1 MSSTLSEGQKLI
13 RKPLRSPFKE
23 RSANDKGHVFVEPQT
38 PLKNA
43 SKASEAALLGS
54 HKNMGPLTTPTKGLE
69 APSSEPWTPTSNL
82 KMLISAASP
91 EIRNREKD
99 RVVDSGE
106 SENSQ
111 EPEQGEEVEKLQISR
126 KDKSLGLLCYKFIAR
141 YPNYPN
147 PAVNNDISLDD
158 VATELSKSFNAHT
171 KLLISVMKPCFINPN
186 CLSDVERRRIY
197 DIMNV
202 LESLNMVSRLAK
214 NRYTWHGRVKLA
226 QTLAMLKRA
235 GEENRYGQ
243 LMQQIRQRSLEREE
257 REFDLDGEEK
267 ENEEMSSFEMDGDSG
282 QAELSGADPKA
293 ASANSRK
300 DKSLR
305 VMSQKFVMLFLVSSP
320 PVVSLEIAAK
330 ILIGEDHVV
339 DQDKNKFKT
348 KIRRLYDIANV
359 LSSLE
364 LIKKVHVTEDRGRK
378 PAFKWTGP
386 EDLPS
391 LKNLGT
397 STSSSASRPLESRSS
412 VDNCA
417 KNLFSS
423 PRTKRGFTRHN
434 SLVKLVKSIQDDRR
448 KISSA
453 PSSPVQ
459 MRGDSANGDFYTNKM
474 AHLAAICKKQL
485 DEQSTVHRIQPKN
498 EVTDA
503 LNGSTSQVSELPEST
518 SASNHQSHGP
528 SEMQIP
534 VLPAGA
540 IPYLSTKCSP
550 IIPVLIPQHQA
561 GGSYAIYMHPTSLR
575 PQPTSLAVRSMTFES
590 PGSANT
596 KTSLAATTS
605 SNQTNQPS
613 SHGKEPTSPST
624 VKRACGE
631 KSLAGSPSKLQRI
644 EPRSVSPKLCEILQA
659 RLKARRGA
667 FTSTRPS
674 PRALHLEFS
683 KPSENQPPS
692 LITGTAPLEHSL
704 ETFLEKV
711 QTSDNEAGLTLDRPP
726 QSQAQKLSVPFQ
738 DVVLPSGHVHTE
750 TLLPAGYLIPISQ
763 QSIVNFRDPQ
773 YSTGESS
780 KASTPT
786 YNIYHTPTAGSRPPL
801 PQEITPTRLPLN
813 RIPSISPFPSQGHR
827 IHSPSPAIL
836 NFTLQNLGLIPG
848 TSTPNST
855 PEQASSLPSP
865 HPGLPPQSMIFVKP
879 ISPAQALQPTSI
891 HGQPVTLISIPQPL
905 VTTPKGAC
913 QHLQQSFFHTPVS
926 FPTVTNT
933 AAPRNLYIPQRKLDV
948 SPGDT

>member
-1 MSSTLSEGQKLI
+1 MLSPRMYNAVKKRWKMSSTLSEGQKLI

-23 RSANDKGHVFVEPQT
+23 RSENDKGHVFVEPQT
-38 PLKNA
+38 PLKN
-43 SKASEAALLGS
+43 SSRASEAALLES

-69 APSSEPWTPTSNL
+69 APSSDPWTPTSNL

-91 EIRNREKD
+91 EIRNREKE
-99 RVVDSGE
+99 RAVDSGE

-111 EPEQGEEVEKLQISR
+111 EPEQGEEVEKLQTSR
-126 KDKSLGLLCYKFIAR
+126 KDKSLGLLCYKFLAR
-141 YPNYPN
+141 YPNFPN
-147 PAVNNDISLDD
+147 PAVNNNISLDD
-158 VATELSKSFNAHT
+158 VATELN
-171 KLLISVMKPCFINPN
+171 
-186 CLSDVERRRIY
+186 VERRRIY

-226 QTLAMLKRA
+226 QTLAMLKRS
-235 GEENRYGQ
+235 GKENRYDQ
-243 LMQQIRQRSLEREE
+243 LMQQIRQRSLE

-267 ENEEMSSFEMDGDSG
+267 ENEEMSGFDMDGDSS

-330 ILIGEDHVV
+330 ILIGEDHIV

-391 LKNLGT
+391 PKDLGT
-397 STSSSASRPLESRSS
+397 STAASRLLESRSS

-423 PRTKRGFTRHN
+423 PGTKRGFTRHH

-448 KISSA
+448 KINSA
-453 PSSPVQ
+453 PSSPIK
-459 MRGDSANGDFYTNKM
+459 MTDESANGEFYTNKM

-485 DEQSTVHRIQPKN
+485 DEQSTGHRIQPKN

-518 SASNHQSHGP
+518 SASNHQSLGP
-528 SEMQIP
+528 LRMQFP

-550 IIPVLIPQHQA
+550 IIPVLIPQQQA
-561 GGSYAIYMHPTSLR
+561 GGSYAVYMHPTSLR
-575 PQPTSLAVRSMTFES
+575 PHPTSLAVRSMTFES
-590 PGSANT
+590 PGSANK
-596 KTSLAATTS
+596 KTSPAATAS

-624 VKRACGE
+624 LKRACEE

-644 EPRSVSPKLCEILQA
+644 EPKSVSPKLCEILQA
-659 RLKARRGA
+659 RLKAHRGT
-667 FTSTRPS
+667 FTSNRPS

-692 LITGTAPLEHSL
+692 LNTSTAPLEHSV
-704 ETFLEKV
+704 ETFLEKEEKV
-711 QTSDNEAGLTLDRPP
+711 QTSDSEAGLTPVRPP
-726 QSQAQKLSVPFQ
+726 QSQAQKLSVQ
-738 DVVLPSGHVHTE
+738 DMVLPSGPIHTE
-750 TLLPAGYLIPISQ
+750 TLIPAGYLIPISQ

-786 YNIYHTPTAGSRPPL
+786 YNIYHTPAAGSRHLL
-801 PQEITPTRLPLN
+801 PQEVTPTRLPLH
-813 RIPSISPFPSQGHR
+813 RIPSVSPFPSQGHR

-855 PEQASSLPSP
+855 PEQASTLPSP
-865 HPGLPPQSMIFVKP
+865 HPGLPQQSMIFVKP
-879 ISPAQALQPTSI
+879 ISPARALQPASI

-933 AAPRNLYIPQRKLDV
+933 AAPRNIYIPQRKLDV
-948 SPGDT
+948 SPEDT

>member
-1 MSSTLSEGQKLI
+1 MLSPRMYNAVKKRWKMSSTLSEGQKLI

-23 RSANDKGHVFVEPQT
+23 RSENDKGHVFVEPQT
-38 PLKNA
+38 PLKNS
-43 SKASEAALLGS
+43 SKASEAALLES

-69 APSSEPWTPTSNL
+69 APSSDPWTPTSNL

-91 EIRNREKD
+91 EIRNREKEQA
-99 RVVDSGE
+99 VDSGE

-111 EPEQGEEVEKLQISR
+111 EPEQGEEVEKLQTSR
-126 KDKSLGLLCYKFIAR
+126 KDKSLGVLCYKFLAR

-158 VATELSKSFNAHT
+158 VATELN
-171 KLLISVMKPCFINPN
+171 
-186 CLSDVERRRIY
+186 VERRRIY

-235 GEENRYGQ
+235 GKENRYDQ

-257 REFDLDGEEK
+257 GEFELNGEEK
-267 ENEEMSSFEMDGDSG
+267 ENEEMSGFDMDGDSS

-330 ILIGEDHVV
+330 ILIGEDHIV

-391 LKNLGT
+391 PKGK
-397 STSSSASRPLESRSS
+397 SASRPLESRSS

-417 KNLFSS
+417 KNLFFS
-423 PRTKRGFTRHN
+423 PGTKRGFTRHH

-448 KISSA
+448 KINSA
-453 PSSPVQ
+453 PSSPIK
-459 MRGDSANGDFYTNKM
+459 MTGESANGEFYTNKM
-474 AHLAAICKKQL
+474 AHLAAVCKKQL
-485 DEQSTVHRIQPKN
+485 DEQSTGHRIQPKN

-503 LNGSTSQVSELPEST
+503 LNGSTTLVYELPEST
-518 SASNHQSHGP
+518 SASNHESHRP
-528 SEMQIP
+528 LRMQIP

-561 GGSYAIYMHPTSLR
+561 GGSYAVYMHPTSLR
-575 PQPTSLAVRSMTFES
+575 PQPTSQAVRSMTFES

-596 KTSLAATTS
+596 KTSPAATAS

-613 SHGKEPTSPST
+613 LHSKEPTSPST
-624 VKRACGE
+624 LKRACGE

-644 EPRSVSPKLCEILQA
+644 EPKIVSPKLCEILQA
-659 RLKARRGA
+659 RLKAHREA
-667 FTSTRPS
+667 FAPNRPS

-692 LITGTAPLEHSL
+692 LITSTAPLKHSV
-704 ETFLEKV
+704 ETFLEKEEKV
-711 QTSDNEAGLTLDRPP
+711 QTSDNEAGLTPVRPP
-726 QSQAQKLSVPFQ
+726 QSQAQKLSVQ
-738 DVVLPSGHVHTE
+738 NMVLPSGPIHTE
-750 TLLPAGYLIPISQ
+750 TLIPAGYLIPISQ
-763 QSIVNFRDPQ
+763 QSIMKFRDPQ
-773 YSTGESS
+773 CSTGESS

-786 YNIYHTPTAGSRPPL
+786 YNVYHTPTAGSRHPL
-801 PQEITPTRLPLN
+801 PQEVTPTRLPLH
-813 RIPSISPFPSQGHR
+813 RIPSVSPFTSQGHR

-855 PEQASSLPSP
+855 PEQASMLPSP

-879 ISPAQALQPTSI
+879 ISPARALQPASI
-891 HGQPVTLISIPQPL
+891 HGQPFTLISIPQPL
-905 VTTPKGAC
+905 VTTPEGAC

-933 AAPRNLYIPQRKLDV
+933 AAPRNIYIPQRKLDV
-948 SPGDT
+948 SPEDT

>member
-1 MSSTLSEGQKLI
+1 MLSPRMYNAVKKRWKMSSTLSEGQKLI
-13 RKPLRSPFKE
+13 RKPLISPFKE

-38 PLKNA
+38 PLKNS
-43 SKASEAALLGS
+43 SKAPEAALLES

-91 EIRNREKD
+91 EIRNREKE
-99 RVVDSGE
+99 RAVDSGE
-106 SENSQ
+106 SENVQ

-126 KDKSLGLLCYKFIAR
+126 KDKSLGLLCYKFLAR

-158 VATELSKSFNAHT
+158 VATELN
-171 KLLISVMKPCFINPN
+171 
-186 CLSDVERRRIY
+186 VERRRIY

-226 QTLAMLKRA
+226 QTLATLKRA
-235 GEENRYGQ
+235 GKDNRYDQ

-267 ENEEMSSFEMDGDSG
+267 ENEEMSSFDIDGDSG
-282 QAELSGADPKA
+282 QAELSGVDPKA
-293 ASANSRK
+293 ASVNSRK

-359 LSSLE
+359 LTSLE

-391 LKNLGT
+391 SKDLGT
-397 STSSSASRPLESRSS
+397 SASSSTSRPLESRSS
-412 VDNCA
+412 VENCA

-423 PRTKRGFTRHN
+423 PGTKRGFTRHH

-448 KISSA
+448 KINSA
-453 PSSPVQ
+453 PSSPIK
-459 MRGDSANGDFYTNKM
+459 MTGDSANGEFYTNKM

-485 DEQSTVHRIQPKN
+485 DEQSTGRHIQRNN

-518 SASNHQSHGP
+518 SANNHQSHGP
-528 SEMQIP
+528 SGMQIP
-534 VLPAGA
+534 VIPAGT

-561 GGSYAIYMHPTSLR
+561 GGSYAFYMHPTSLR

-596 KTSLAATTS
+596 KTSPAATAST
-605 SNQTNQPS
+605 NQTNQLS

-624 VKRACGE
+624 LKRACGE

-644 EPRSVSPKLCEILQA
+644 EPKSVSPKLCEILQA

-667 FTSTRPS
+667 FTSSRPS

-692 LITGTAPLEHSL
+692 LITSTAPLEHSV
-704 ETFLEKV
+704 ETFLEKEEKV
-711 QTSDNEAGLTLDRPP
+711 QTSDNEAGLTPVRPP
-726 QSQAQKLSVPFQ
+726 QSQTQKLSVQ
-738 DVVLPSGHVHTE
+738 DMVLPSGPIHTE
-750 TLLPAGYLIPISQ
+750 TLIPAGYLIPISQ

-773 YSTGESS
+773 CSTSETS

-786 YNIYHTPTAGSRPPL
+786 YNIYHTPTAGSRPHL
-801 PQEITPTRLPLN
+801 PQEVTPTRLPLH
-813 RIPSISPFPSQGHR
+813 RIPAVSPFPSQGHR

-836 NFTLQNLGLIPG
+836 NFTLQNMGLIPG

-855 PEQASSLPSP
+855 PDQASTLPSP

-879 ISPAQALQPTSI
+879 ISPARALQPASI
-891 HGQPVTLISIPQPL
+891 HGQPVTLISIPQGL
-905 VTTPKGAC
+905 VTTPKGAG

-933 AAPRNLYIPQRKLDV
+933 AAPNNIYIPQRKLDV
-948 SPGDT
+948 SPEDT

>member
-1 MSSTLSEGQKLI
+1 MSSTLPEGQRLI

-23 RSANDKGHVFVEPQT
+23 RSENDMGHVFVEPQT
-38 PLKNA
+38 PLK
-43 SKASEAALLGS
+43 SKASDAALLES
-54 HKNMGPLTTPTKGLE
+54 HKSMGPLTTPTKALE
-69 APSSEPWTPTSNL
+69 APSSDPWTPTSNL

-91 EIRNREKD
+91 EIRNREKE
-99 RVVDSGE
+99 RAADSGE

-126 KDKSLGLLCYKFIAR
+126 KDKSLGLLCYKFLAR
-141 YPNYPN
+141 YPDYPN

-158 VATELSKSFNAHT
+158 VAAELS
-171 KLLISVMKPCFINPN
+171 
-186 CLSDVERRRIY
+186 VERRRIY

-214 NRYTWHGRVKLA
+214 NRYTWHGRVKLK
-226 QTLAMLKRA
+226 QTLGVLKRA
-235 GEENRYGQ
+235 GRDNRYDQ
-243 LMQQIRQRSLEREE
+243 LMQQIRQRSLERDE
-257 REFDLDGEEK
+257 REIDLDGEEK
-267 ENEEMSSFEMDGDSG
+267 ENEEMSSFDMDGDSS
-282 QAELSGADPKA
+282 QAELSGADTKA

-320 PVVSLEIAAK
+320 PVVSLEMAAK

-386 EDLPS
+386 EHLPPPMD
-391 LKNLGT
+391 LGT
-397 STSSSASRPLESRSS
+397 SALSAASRPLESRSS

-423 PRTKRGFTRHN
+423 PGTKRGFTRHH

-448 KISSA
+448 KINSA
-453 PSSPVQ
+453 PSSPIK
-459 MRGDSANGDFYTNKM
+459 MTGDSANGEFYTNKM

-485 DEQSTVHRIQPKN
+485 DEQSASRCIQHKN

-503 LNGSTSQVSELPEST
+503 VNGSTSQVSELPEST

-528 SEMQIP
+528 LGMQIP
-534 VLPAGA
+534 VLPTGA
-540 IPYLSTKCSP
+540 IPYISTKCSP

-561 GGSYAIYMHPTSLR
+561 GGSYAVYVHPTSLR

-596 KTSLAATTS
+596 KTSPAATAS
-605 SNQTNQPS
+605 GNQTNQPS
-613 SHGKEPTSPST
+613 LQVKEPTSPST
-624 VKRACGE
+624 LKRACGE
-631 KSLAGSPSKLQRI
+631 KTLTGSPSKLQRI
-644 EPRSVSPKLCEILQA
+644 EPKSVSPKLCEILQA
-659 RLKARRGA
+659 RLKAHRGA
-667 FTSTRPS
+667 LTSNRPS

-692 LITGTAPLEHSL
+692 LIAGTAPMEHSV
-704 ETFLEKV
+704 ETFLEKEEKV
-711 QTSDNEAGLTLDRPP
+711 QTSDSEAGLTPVRPP
-726 QSQAQKLSVPFQ
+726 QSQAQKFSVQ
-738 DVVLPSGHVHTE
+738 DTVLPSGPIHAE
-750 TLLPAGYLIPISQ
+750 TLIPAGYLIPISQ

-773 YSTGESS
+773 CSSGEGS
-780 KASTPT
+780 KTSTPT
-786 YNIYHTPTAGSRPPL
+786 YNVFHTPTAGSRL
-801 PQEITPTRLPLN
+801 PQEVTPTRLPLH
-813 RIPSISPFPSQGHR
+813 RIPSVSPFPSQGHR

-848 TSTPNST
+848 SSTPNST
-855 PEQASSLPSP
+855 PEPP
-865 HPGLPPQSMIFVKP
+865 HPGLAPQGMIFVKP
-879 ISPAQALQPTSI
+879 ISPARAL
-891 HGQPVTLISIPQPL
+891 QPVTLISIPQPL
-905 VTTPKGAC
+905 VTTPKGPC

-926 FPTVTNT
+926 FPAVTNST
-933 AAPRNLYIPQRKLDV
+933 APKNIYIPQRKLDV
-948 SPGDT
+948 SPEDT

>member
-1 MSSTLSEGQKLI
+1 MLSPRMYNAVKKRWKMSSTLSEGQKLI

-91 EIRNREKD
+91 EIRNRDKE

-158 VATELSKSFNAHT
+158 VATELN
-171 KLLISVMKPCFINPN
+171 
-186 CLSDVERRRIY
+186 VERRRIY

-226 QTLAMLKRA
+226 QTLAMLKQA
-235 GEENRYGQ
+235 GKENRYGQ

-257 REFDLDGEEK
+257 GEFDLDGEEK

-330 ILIGEDHVV
+330 ILIGEDHMV

-386 EDLPS
+386 ENLPS

-397 STSSSASRPLESRSS
+397 STSSSASQALESRSS

-423 PRTKRGFTRHN
+423 PGTKRGFTRHN

-453 PSSPVQ
+453 PSSPVK

-534 VLPAGA
+534 VLPPGA
-540 IPYLSTKCSP
+540 IPYLSTTCSP
-550 IIPVLIPQHQA
+550 IIPFLIPQHQA
-561 GGSYAIYMHPTSLR
+561 GGSYAVYMHPTSLR

-667 FTSTRPS
+667 FASTRPS

-738 DVVLPSGHVHTE
+738 DVVLPSGPTHTE
-750 TLLPAGYLIPISQ
+750 TLISAGYLIPISQ

-813 RIPSISPFPSQGHR
+813 RIPSIFPFPSQGHR

-879 ISPAQALQPTSI
+879 ISPARGLQPASI

-905 VTTPKGAC
+905 VATPKGAC

-926 FPTVTNT
+926 FPTVTNI

-948 SPGDT
+948 SPEDT

>member
-1 MSSTLSEGQKLI
+1 MLSPRMYNAVKKRWKMSSTLSEGQKLI
-13 RKPLRSPFKE
+13 SKPLRSPFKE
-23 RSANDKGHVFVEPQT
+23 RSAKDKGHVFVEPQT
-38 PLKNA
+38 PLKNT
-43 SKASEAALLGS
+43 SKALEAGLLES

-91 EIRNREKD
+91 EIRNREKE
-99 RVVDSGE
+99 RAINSSE

-111 EPEQGEEVEKLQISR
+111 EPEQGEVEKLQISR
-126 KDKSLGLLCYKFIAR
+126 KDKSLGLLCYKFLAR

-158 VATELSKSFNAHT
+158 VAGELK
-171 KLLISVMKPCFINPN
+171 
-186 CLSDVERRRIY
+186 VERRRIY

-235 GEENRYGQ
+235 GKENCYGQ
-243 LMQQIRQRSLEREE
+243 LMQQIRQRSLERED

-267 ENEEMSSFEMDGDSG
+267 ENEEMSSFETDGDSG

-386 EDLPS
+386 DDLPS
-391 LKNLGT
+391 PKSEDLGT
-397 STSSSASRPLESRSS
+397 STLSSASQPLESRSS
-412 VDNCA
+412 VENCA

-423 PRTKRGFTRHN
+423 PGTKRGFTRHN

-448 KISSA
+448 KINSA
-453 PSSPVQ
+453 PSSPVK
-459 MRGDSANGDFYTNKM
+459 MTGDSANGNFYTNKM
-474 AHLAAICKKQL
+474 AHLAAICKKHL

-498 EVTDA
+498 EVSLA
-503 LNGSTSQVSELPEST
+503 LSGRTSQVSELPDST

-528 SEMQIP
+528 SGMQIP
-534 VLPAGA
+534 VLPAA
-540 IPYLSTKCSP
+540 
-550 IIPVLIPQHQA
+550 
-561 GGSYAIYMHPTSLR
+561 LR

-596 KTSLAATTS
+596 KTSS

-613 SHGKEPTSPST
+613 SDSKEPTSPST
-624 VKRACGE
+624 LKRGCGE
-631 KSLAGSPSKLQRI
+631 KSLAGSPSKLQRTQ
-644 EPRSVSPKLCEILQA
+644 PKSVSPKLCEILQA
-659 RLKARRGA
+659 RLKARRGDFA
-667 FTSTRPS
+667 STRPS

-692 LITGTAPLEHSL
+692 LITGTASLEQSL
-704 ETFLEKV
+704 ETFLEKEEKV
-711 QTSDNEAGLTLDRPP
+711 QTSDNEARLTPVRPP
-726 QSQAQKLSVPFQ
+726 QSQAQKPSVPFQ
-738 DVVLPSGHVHTE
+738 DVVRPSGPIHTE
-750 TLLPAGYLIPISQ
+750 TLIPAGYLIPISQ
-763 QSIVNFRDPQ
+763 QSFVNFIDPQ

-780 KASTPT
+780 KASTQT

-813 RIPSISPFPSQGHR
+813 RIPCISPFPSQGRH
-827 IHSPSPAIL
+827 IHGPSPAIL

-848 TSTPNST
+848 STTPNST
-855 PEQASSLPSP
+855 PEQASTLPSP
-865 HPGLPPQSMIFVKP
+865 HSGLPPQGMIFVKP
-879 ISPAQALQPTSI
+879 ISPARTLQSASI
-891 HGQPVTLISIPQPL
+891 HGQHVTLISIPQPL
-905 VTTPKGAC
+905 VDTPKGG

-926 FPTVTNT
+926 FPTVTSS
-933 AAPRNLYIPQRKLDV
+933 AAPRNIYIPQRKLDV
-948 SPGDT
+948 SPEDS

>member
-1 MSSTLSEGQKLI
+1 MLSPRMYNAVKKRWKMSSTLSEGQKLI

-23 RSANDKGHVFVEPQT
+23 RSENDKGHVFVEPQT
-38 PLKNA
+38 PLKN
-43 SKASEAALLGS
+43 SSRASEAALLES

-69 APSSEPWTPTSNL
+69 APSSDPWTPTSNL

-91 EIRNREKD
+91 EIRNREKE
-99 RVVDSGE
+99 RAVDSGE

-111 EPEQGEEVEKLQISR
+111 VSIEEPEQGEEVEKLQTSR
-126 KDKSLGLLCYKFIAR
+126 KDKSLGLLCYKFLAR
-141 YPNYPN
+141 YPNFPN
-147 PAVNNDISLDD
+147 PAVNNNISLDD
-158 VATELSKSFNAHT
+158 VATELN
-171 KLLISVMKPCFINPN
+171 
-186 CLSDVERRRIY
+186 VERRRIY

-226 QTLAMLKRA
+226 QTLAMLKRS
-235 GEENRYGQ
+235 GKENRYDQ
-243 LMQQIRQRSLEREE
+243 LMQQIRQRSLE

-267 ENEEMSSFEMDGDSG
+267 ENEEMSGFDMDGDSS

-330 ILIGEDHVV
+330 ILIGEDHIV

-391 LKNLGT
+391 PKDLGT
-397 STSSSASRPLESRSS
+397 STAASRLLESRSS

-423 PRTKRGFTRHN
+423 PGTKRGFTRHH

-448 KISSA
+448 KINSA
-453 PSSPVQ
+453 PSSPIK
-459 MRGDSANGDFYTNKM
+459 MTDESANGEFYTNKM

-485 DEQSTVHRIQPKN
+485 DEQSTGHRIQPKN

-518 SASNHQSHGP
+518 SASNHQSLGP
-528 SEMQIP
+528 LRMQFP

-550 IIPVLIPQHQA
+550 IIPVLIPQQQA
-561 GGSYAIYMHPTSLR
+561 GGSYAVYMHPTSLR
-575 PQPTSLAVRSMTFES
+575 PHPTSLAVRSMTFES
-590 PGSANT
+590 PGSANK
-596 KTSLAATTS
+596 KTSPAATAS

-624 VKRACGE
+624 LKRACEE

-644 EPRSVSPKLCEILQA
+644 EPKSVSPKLCEILQA
-659 RLKARRGA
+659 RLKAHRGT
-667 FTSTRPS
+667 FTSNRPS

-692 LITGTAPLEHSL
+692 LNTSTAPLEHSV
-704 ETFLEKV
+704 ETFLEKEEKV
-711 QTSDNEAGLTLDRPP
+711 QTSDSEAGLTPVRPP
-726 QSQAQKLSVPFQ
+726 QSQAQKLSVQ
-738 DVVLPSGHVHTE
+738 DMVLPSGPIHTE
-750 TLLPAGYLIPISQ
+750 TLIPAGYLIPISQ

-786 YNIYHTPTAGSRPPL
+786 YNIYHTPAAGSRHLL
-801 PQEITPTRLPLN
+801 PQEVTPTRLPLH
-813 RIPSISPFPSQGHR
+813 RIPSVSPFPSQGHR

-855 PEQASSLPSP
+855 PEQASTLPSP
-865 HPGLPPQSMIFVKP
+865 HPGLPQQSMIFVKP
-879 ISPAQALQPTSI
+879 ISPARALQPASI

-933 AAPRNLYIPQRKLDV
+933 AAPRNIYIPQRKLDV
-948 SPGDT
+948 SPEDT

>member
-13 RKPLRSPFKE
+13 SKPLRSPFKE
-23 RSANDKGHVFVEPQT
+23 RSAKDKGHVFVEPQT
-38 PLKNA
+38 PLKNT
-43 SKASEAALLGS
+43 SKASEAALLE
-54 HKNMGPLTTPTKGLE
+54 NMGPLTTPTKGLE

-91 EIRNREKD
+91 EIRNREKE
-99 RVVDSGE
+99 RAINSSE

-126 KDKSLGLLCYKFIAR
+126 KDKSLGLLCYKFLAR

-158 VATELSKSFNAHT
+158 VAGELK
-171 KLLISVMKPCFINPN
+171 
-186 CLSDVERRRIY
+186 VERRRIY

-235 GEENRYGQ
+235 GKENCYGQ
-243 LMQQIRQRSLEREE
+243 LMQQIRQRSLERED

-267 ENEEMSSFEMDGDSG
+267 ENEEMSSFETDGDSG

-293 ASANSRK
+293 ASGNSRK

-386 EDLPS
+386 DDLPS
-391 LKNLGT
+391 PKSEDLGT
-397 STSSSASRPLESRSS
+397 STLSSASQPLESRSS
-412 VDNCA
+412 VENCA

-423 PRTKRGFTRHN
+423 PGTKRGFTRHN

-448 KISSA
+448 KINSA
-453 PSSPVQ
+453 PSSPVK
-459 MRGDSANGDFYTNKM
+459 MTGDSANGNFYTNKM
-474 AHLAAICKKQL
+474 AHLAAICKKHL

-498 EVTDA
+498 EVSLA
-503 LNGSTSQVSELPEST
+503 LSGRTSQVSELPDST

-528 SEMQIP
+528 SGMQIP
-534 VLPAGA
+534 VLPAA
-540 IPYLSTKCSP
+540 
-550 IIPVLIPQHQA
+550 
-561 GGSYAIYMHPTSLR
+561 LR

-596 KTSLAATTS
+596 KTSS

-613 SHGKEPTSPST
+613 SDSKEPTSPST
-624 VKRACGE
+624 LKRGCGE
-631 KSLAGSPSKLQRI
+631 KSLAGSPSKLQRT
-644 EPRSVSPKLCEILQA
+644 EPKSVSPKLCEILQA
-659 RLKARRGA
+659 RLKARRGDFA
-667 FTSTRPS
+667 STRPS

-692 LITGTAPLEHSL
+692 LITGTASLEHSL
-704 ETFLEKV
+704 ETFLEKEEKV
-711 QTSDNEAGLTLDRPP
+711 QTSDNEARLTPVRPP
-726 QSQAQKLSVPFQ
+726 QSPAQKPSVPFQ
-738 DVVLPSGHVHTE
+738 DVVRPSGPIHTE
-750 TLLPAGYLIPISQ
+750 TLIPAGYLIPISQ
-763 QSIVNFRDPQ
+763 QSFVNFIDPQ

-780 KASTPT
+780 KASTQT

-813 RIPSISPFPSQGHR
+813 RIPCISPFPSQGRH
-827 IHSPSPAIL
+827 IHGPSPAIL

-848 TSTPNST
+848 STTPNST
-855 PEQASSLPSP
+855 PDQASTLPSP
-865 HPGLPPQSMIFVKP
+865 HSGLPPQGMVFVKP
-879 ISPAQALQPTSI
+879 ISPARTLQSASI
-891 HGQPVTLISIPQPL
+891 HGQHVTLISIPQPL
-905 VTTPKGAC
+905 VDTPKGG

-926 FPTVTNT
+926 FPTVTSS
-933 AAPRNLYIPQRKLDV
+933 AAPRNIYIPQRKLDV
-948 SPGDT
+948 SPEDS

>member
-1 MSSTLSEGQKLI
+1 MSSTLSEGQKLT
-13 RKPLRSPFKE
+13 RTPLRSPFRE
-23 RSANDKGHVFVEPQT
+23 RSENDKGHVFVEPQT
-38 PLKNA
+38 PLKNL
-43 SKASEAALLGS
+43 SKASEAALLES

-69 APSSEPWTPTSNL
+69 APSSDPWTPTSNL

-91 EIRNREKD
+91 EIRNREKE
-99 RVVDSGE
+99 RAVDCGE

-111 EPEQGEEVEKLQISR
+111 VSIEEPEQGEEVEKLQTSR
-126 KDKSLGLLCYKFIAR
+126 KDKSLGLLCYKFLAR

-147 PAVNNDISLDD
+147 PALNNDISLDD
-158 VATELSKSFNAHT
+158 VATELN
-171 KLLISVMKPCFINPN
+171 
-186 CLSDVERRRIY
+186 VERRRIY

-235 GEENRYGQ
+235 GKENRYDQ
-243 LMQQIRQRSLEREE
+243 LMQQIRHRSLEREE
-257 REFDLDGEEK
+257 REFDSDGEEK
-267 ENEEMSSFEMDGDSG
+267 ENEETSGFDIDG
-282 QAELSGADPKA
+282 AELSGADPKA
-293 ASANSRK
+293 ASASSRK

-391 LKNLGT
+391 PKDLGT
-397 STSSSASRPLESRSS
+397 SPSTAASRPLESRSS

-423 PRTKRGFTRHN
+423 PGTKRGFTRHH

-448 KISSA
+448 KINSA
-453 PSSPVQ
+453 PSSPVK
-459 MRGDSANGDFYTNKM
+459 MTGESANSEFYTNKM

-485 DEQSTVHRIQPKN
+485 DEQSTGHRVQSKN
-498 EVTDA
+498 EVTDV

-528 SEMQIP
+528 LRMQIP

-550 IIPVLIPQHQA
+550 IIPVLIPQQQA
-561 GGSYAIYMHPTSLR
+561 GGTYAVYMQPTSLR

-590 PGSANT
+590 PGNANT
-596 KTSLAATTS
+596 KTSPAATAS

-624 VKRACGE
+624 LKRACGE

-644 EPRSVSPKLCEILQA
+644 EPKSDSPKLCEILQA
-659 RLKARRGA
+659 RLKAHRGSFA
-667 FTSTRPS
+667 SSRPS
-674 PRALHLEFS
+674 PRALHLEFP
-683 KPSENQPPS
+683 KPSESQPAS
-692 LITGTAPLEHSL
+692 LITSTAPLEHSV
-704 ETFLEKV
+704 ETFLEEKEKEKV
-711 QTSDNEAGLTLDRPP
+711 QTSDSEAGLTPVRPP
-726 QSQAQKLSVPFQ
+726 LSQAQKLSVQ
-738 DVVLPSGHVHTE
+738 DMVLPSGPIHAE
-750 TLLPAGYLIPISQ
+750 TLIPAGFLIPISQ

-780 KASTPT
+780 RASTPT
-786 YNIYHTPTAGSRPPL
+786 YNVYHTPTAGSRHPL
-801 PQEITPTRLPLN
+801 PQEVTPTRLPLH
-813 RIPSISPFPSQGHR
+813 RIPSLSPFPSQGHR

-848 TSTPNST
+848 TSTPSST
-855 PEQASSLPSP
+855 PEQTSTLPSP

-879 ISPAQALQPTSI
+879 ISPAQALQPASI
-891 HGQPVTLISIPQPL
+891 NGQPVTLISIPQPL

-926 FPTVTNT
+926 FSTVTNT
-933 AAPRNLYIPQRKLDV
+933 TAPRNIYIPQRKLDV
-948 SPGDT
+948 SPEDS

>member
-1 MSSTLSEGQKLI
+1 MLSPRMYNAVKKRWKMSSTLPEGQKLI

-23 RSANDKGHVFVEPQT
+23 TSANDKGHVFVEPQT

-43 SKASEAALLGS
+43 SKASEAAFLES

-91 EIRNREKD
+91 EIRNREKE
-99 RVVDSGE
+99 RSVDSSE

-126 KDKSLGLLCYKFIAR
+126 KDKSLGLLCYKFLAR

-158 VATELSKSFNAHT
+158 VAAELK
-171 KLLISVMKPCFINPN
+171 
-186 CLSDVERRRIY
+186 VERRRIY

-235 GEENRYGQ
+235 GRENRYGQ

-267 ENEEMSSFEMDGDSG
+267 ENEDMSSFEMDGDSG

-330 ILIGEDHVV
+330 ILIGEDQVV

-391 LKNLGT
+391 PKNLGT
-397 STSSSASRPLESRSS
+397 STLSSASQPLESRSS

-423 PRTKRGFTRHN
+423 PGTKRGFTRHN

-448 KISSA
+448 KINSA
-453 PSSPVQ
+453 PSSPVK
-459 MRGDSANGDFYTNKM
+459 MTGDSTNGGFYTNKM

-485 DEQSTVHRIQPKN
+485 DEQLTVHRNQPTNK
-498 EVTDA
+498 VTDA

-528 SEMQIP
+528 SGMQIP

-561 GGSYAIYMHPTSLR
+561 GGSYAVYMHPTSLR
-575 PQPTSLAVRSMTFES
+575 PQPTSLASD
-590 PGSANT
+590 
-596 KTSLAATTS
+596 
-605 SNQTNQPS
+605 
-613 SHGKEPTSPST
+613 
-624 VKRACGE
+624 
-631 KSLAGSPSKLQRI
+631 
-644 EPRSVSPKLCEILQA
+644 SPKLCEILQA
-659 RLKARRGA
+659 RLKARRGSYA
-667 FTSTRPS
+667 STRPS

-692 LITGTAPLEHSL
+692 LITGTASLEHSL
-704 ETFLEKV
+704 ETFLEKEEKV
-711 QTSDNEAGLTLDRPP
+711 QTSDNEAVLTPVRPP

-738 DVVLPSGHVHTE
+738 DVVRPSGPIHTE
-750 TLLPAGYLIPISQ
+750 TLIPAGYLIPISQ

-813 RIPSISPFPSQGHR
+813 RIHLPSQGRH

-848 TSTPNST
+848 STTPNST
-855 PEQASSLPSP
+855 PEQASTLPSP

-879 ISPAQALQPTSI
+879 ISPARALQSASI
-891 HGQPVTLISIPQPL
+891 HGQPVTLISIPQQL
-905 VTTPKGAC
+905 VATPKGG

-933 AAPRNLYIPQRKLDV
+933 AAPRNIYIPQRKLDV
-948 SPGDT
+948 SPEGT

>member
-1 MSSTLSEGQKLI
+1 MSSTLPEGQKLI

-23 RSANDKGHVFVEPQT
+23 TSANDKGHVFVEPQT

-43 SKASEAALLGS
+43 SKASEAAFLES

-91 EIRNREKD
+91 EIRNREKE
-99 RVVDSGE
+99 RAVDSSE

-126 KDKSLGLLCYKFIAR
+126 KDKSLGLLCYKFLAR

-158 VATELSKSFNAHT
+158 VAAELK
-171 KLLISVMKPCFINPN
+171 
-186 CLSDVERRRIY
+186 VERRRIY

-226 QTLAMLKRA
+226 QTLAMLKQA
-235 GEENRYGQ
+235 GRENRYGQ
-243 LMQQIRQRSLEREE
+243 LMQQIRQRSLELEE

-267 ENEEMSSFEMDGDSG
+267 ENEDMSSFEMDGDSG

-330 ILIGEDHVV
+330 ILIGEDQVV

-391 LKNLGT
+391 PKNLGT
-397 STSSSASRPLESRSS
+397 STLSSASQPLESRSS

-423 PRTKRGFTRHN
+423 PGTKRGFTRHN

-448 KISSA
+448 KINSA
-453 PSSPVQ
+453 PSSPVK
-459 MRGDSANGDFYTNKM
+459 MTGDSTNGDFYTNKM

-485 DEQSTVHRIQPKN
+485 DEQLTVHRIQPKN
-498 EVTDA
+498 KVTDA

-518 SASNHQSHGP
+518 SASNHQAHGP
-528 SEMQIP
+528 SGMQIP

-561 GGSYAIYMHPTSLR
+561 GGSYAVYMHPTSLR

-596 KTSLAATTS
+596 KTSPAATTS

-613 SHGKEPTSPST
+613 SHSKEPTSPST
-624 VKRACGE
+624 LKRACGE

-644 EPRSVSPKLCEILQA
+644 EPKSDSPKLCEILQA
-659 RLKARRGA
+659 RLKARRGSYA
-667 FTSTRPS
+667 STRPS

-692 LITGTAPLEHSL
+692 LITGTASLEHSL
-704 ETFLEKV
+704 ETFLEKEEKV
-711 QTSDNEAGLTLDRPP
+711 QTSDNEAVLTPVRPP

-738 DVVLPSGHVHTE
+738 DVVRPSGPIHTE
-750 TLLPAGYLIPISQ
+750 TLIPAGYLIPISQ

-813 RIPSISPFPSQGHR
+813 RIHLPSQGRH

-848 TSTPNST
+848 STTPNST
-855 PEQASSLPSP
+855 PEQASTLPSP

-879 ISPAQALQPTSI
+879 ISPARALQSASI
-891 HGQPVTLISIPQPL
+891 HGQPVTLISIPQQL
-905 VTTPKGAC
+905 VATPKGG

-933 AAPRNLYIPQRKLDV
+933 AAPRNIYIPQRKLDV
-948 SPGDT
+948 SPEGT

>member
-1 MSSTLSEGQKLI
+1 MLSPRMYNAVKKRWKMSSQLSEGQTLI
-13 RKPLRSPFKE
+13 KKPLISPLK
-23 RSANDKGHVFVEPQT
+23 ATTTNDKGHVFAEPQT

-43 SKASEAALLGS
+43 NKAPVSEAASLES
-54 HKNMGPLTTPTKGLE
+54 HNNMGPLTTPTKGLE

-91 EIRNREKD
+91 EIRNREKEQA
-99 RVVDSGE
+99 VDSGE

-126 KDKSLGLLCYKFIAR
+126 KDKSLGLLCYKFLAR

-147 PAVNNDISLDD
+147 PAVNNKISLDD
-158 VATELSKSFNAHT
+158 VATELN
-171 KLLISVMKPCFINPN
+171 
-186 CLSDVERRRIY
+186 VERRRIY

-214 NRYTWHGRVKLA
+214 NCYTWHGRVKLA
-226 QTLAMLKRA
+226 QTLAELKQA
-235 GEENRYGQ
+235 GKKNRYEQ
-243 LMQQIRQRSLEREE
+243 LMHQIRQRNLEREE
-257 REFDLDGEEK
+257 REFDLEGEEK
-267 ENEEMSSFEMDGDSG
+267 ENEEMSSFDMDGDSG
-282 QAELSGADPKA
+282 QAELSGTDPKA

-330 ILIGEDHVV
+330 ILIGEDHVA

-364 LIKKVHVTEDRGRK
+364 LIKKVHVTEDKGRK

-391 LKNLGT
+391 PKDLGT
-397 STSSSASRPLESRSS
+397 STTSSASQPLESRSS

-423 PRTKRGFTRHN
+423 PGTKRGFTRHH
-434 SLVKLVKSIQDDRR
+434 SLVKLVKTIQNDRR
-448 KISSA
+448 KINSA
-453 PSSPVQ
+453 PSSPIK
-459 MRGDSANGDFYTNKM
+459 MTGDSANSEFYTNKM

-485 DEQSTVHRIQPKN
+485 DKQSTGRHIQPNN

-503 LNGSTSQVSELPEST
+503 LNGSPSHSSEST
-518 SASNHQSHGP
+518 SASNHQPHGP
-528 SEMQIP
+528 SGMQIP

-540 IPYLSTKCSP
+540 ISYLSTKCSP

-561 GGSYAIYMHPTSLR
+561 GGSYAVYVHPTSLR

-590 PGSANT
+590 PGSANA
-596 KTSLAATTS
+596 KTSPAAMTS
-605 SNQTNQPS
+605 SNQTNHQS
-613 SHGKEPTSPST
+613 SHDKEPTSPST
-624 VKRACGE
+624 LKRACGE
-631 KSLAGSPSKLQRI
+631 KSLVESPSKLQRI
-644 EPRSVSPKLCEILQA
+644 EPKSVSPKLCEILQA

-667 FTSTRPS
+667 SVSHRPS

-683 KPSENQPPS
+683 KPCENQPPS
-692 LITGTAPLEHSL
+692 LPTSTAPLEHSV
-704 ETFLEKV
+704 ETFLEKEDKV
-711 QTSDNEAGLTLDRPP
+711 QTSDSEAGLTPVRPP

-738 DVVLPSGHVHTE
+738 DMGLPSGPIHTE
-750 TLLPAGYLIPISQ
+750 TLIPAGYLIPIPQ
-763 QSIVNFRDPQ
+763 QSIVNFRDVQ
-773 YSTGESS
+773 CSAGEIS

-786 YNIYHTPTAGSRPPL
+786 YNVYHTPTAGSRPPL
-801 PQEITPTRLPLN
+801 PQEVTPTRLPLH
-813 RIPSISPFPSQGHR
+813 RIPPMSPFPSHGHR

-848 TSTPNST
+848 TTTPNST
-855 PEQASSLPSP
+855 PESSSTLPSP
-865 HPGLPPQSMIFVKP
+865 HPGLPHQGMIFVKP
-879 ISPAQALQPTSI
+879 LSPARALQSASI
-891 HGQPVTLISIPQPL
+891 HGQPVTLISIPQAL
-905 VTTPKGAC
+905 VTTPKGG
-913 QHLQQSFFHTPVS
+913 QPLQQSFFHTPVS

-933 AAPRNLYIPQRKLDV
+933 TAPKNIYIPQRKLDILH
-948 SPGDT
+948 

>member
-13 RKPLRSPFKE
+13 RKPLRSPCKE
-23 RSANDKGHVFVEPQT
+23 RSANDTGHVFVEPQT

-69 APSSEPWTPTSNL
+69 APSGEPWTPTSNL

-99 RVVDSGE
+99 RVADSGE

-158 VATELSKSFNAHT
+158 VATELN
-171 KLLISVMKPCFINPN
+171 
-186 CLSDVERRRIY
+186 VERRRIY

-235 GEENRYGQ
+235 GKENRYGQ

-257 REFDLDGEEK
+257 RAFDLDGEEEK

-330 ILIGEDHVV
+330 ILIGEDQVV

-386 EDLPS
+386 EYLPS

-397 STSSSASRPLESRSS
+397 STLSSASRPMESRSS

-423 PRTKRGFTRHN
+423 PGTKRGFTRHN

-453 PSSPVQ
+453 PTSPVK
-459 MRGDSANGDFYTNKM
+459 MRDITPVDWSAR
-474 AHLAAICKKQL
+474 
-485 DEQSTVHRIQPKN
+485 VHRIQPKN

-605 SNQTNQPS
+605 NNQTNQPS

-631 KSLAGSPSKLQRI
+631 KSLAGSPSKMQRI
-644 EPRSVSPKLCEILQA
+644 EPRV
-659 RLKARRGA
+659 RL
-667 FTSTRPS
+667 FV
-674 PRALHLEFS
+674 F
-683 KPSENQPPS
+683 
-692 LITGTAPLEHSL
+692 
-704 ETFLEKV
+704 
-711 QTSDNEAGLTLDRPP
+711 
-726 QSQAQKLSVPFQ
+726 
-738 DVVLPSGHVHTE
+738 
-750 TLLPAGYLIPISQ
+750 
-763 QSIVNFRDPQ
+763 
-773 YSTGESS
+773 
-780 KASTPT
+780 
-786 YNIYHTPTAGSRPPL
+786 IY
-801 PQEITPTRLPLN
+801 
-813 RIPSISPFPSQGHR
+813 
-827 IHSPSPAIL
+827 
-836 NFTLQNLGLIPG
+836 
-848 TSTPNST
+848 
-855 PEQASSLPSP
+855 
-865 HPGLPPQSMIFVKP
+865 
-879 ISPAQALQPTSI
+879 
-891 HGQPVTLISIPQPL
+891 
-905 VTTPKGAC
+905 C
-913 QHLQQSFFHTPVS
+913 
-926 FPTVTNT
+926 
-933 AAPRNLYIPQRKLDV
+933 YI
-948 SPGDT
+948 

>member
-1 MSSTLSEGQKLI
+1 MLSPRMYNAVKKRWKMSSTLSEGQKLI
-13 RKPLRSPFKE
+13 SKPLRSPFKE
-23 RSANDKGHVFVEPQT
+23 RSAKDKGHVFVEPQT
-38 PLKNA
+38 PLKNT
-43 SKASEAALLGS
+43 SKALEAGLLES

-91 EIRNREKD
+91 EIRNREKE
-99 RVVDSGE
+99 RAINSSE

-111 EPEQGEEVEKLQISR
+111 EPEQGEVEKLQISR
-126 KDKSLGLLCYKFIAR
+126 KDKSLGLLCYKFLAR

-158 VATELSKSFNAHT
+158 VAGELK
-171 KLLISVMKPCFINPN
+171 
-186 CLSDVERRRIY
+186 VERRRIY

-235 GEENRYGQ
+235 GKENCYGQ
-243 LMQQIRQRSLEREE
+243 LMQQIRQRSLERED

-267 ENEEMSSFEMDGDSG
+267 ENEEMSSFETDGDSG

-386 EDLPS
+386 DDLPS
-391 LKNLGT
+391 PKNLGT
-397 STSSSASRPLESRSS
+397 STLSSASQPLESRSS
-412 VDNCA
+412 VENCA

-423 PRTKRGFTRHN
+423 PGTKRGFTRHN

-448 KISSA
+448 KINSA
-453 PSSPVQ
+453 PSSPVK
-459 MRGDSANGDFYTNKM
+459 MTGDSANGNFYTNKM
-474 AHLAAICKKQL
+474 AHLAAICKKHL

-498 EVTDA
+498 EVSLA
-503 LNGSTSQVSELPEST
+503 LSGRTSQVSELPDST

-528 SEMQIP
+528 SGMQIP

-561 GGSYAIYMHPTSLR
+561 GGSYAVYMHPSALR

-596 KTSLAATTS
+596 KTSS

-613 SHGKEPTSPST
+613 SDSKEPTSPST
-624 VKRACGE
+624 LKRGCGE
-631 KSLAGSPSKLQRI
+631 KSLAGSPSKLQRTQ
-644 EPRSVSPKLCEILQA
+644 PKSVSPKLCEILQA
-659 RLKARRGA
+659 RLKARRGDFA
-667 FTSTRPS
+667 STRPS

-692 LITGTAPLEHSL
+692 LITGTASLEQSL
-704 ETFLEKV
+704 ETFLEKEEKV
-711 QTSDNEAGLTLDRPP
+711 QTSDNEARLTPVRPP
-726 QSQAQKLSVPFQ
+726 QSQAQKPSVPFQ
-738 DVVLPSGHVHTE
+738 DVVRPSGPIHTE
-750 TLLPAGYLIPISQ
+750 TLIPAGYLIPISQ
-763 QSIVNFRDPQ
+763 QSFVNFIDPQ

-780 KASTPT
+780 KASTQT

-813 RIPSISPFPSQGHR
+813 RIPCISPFPSQGRH
-827 IHSPSPAIL
+827 IHGPSPAIL

-848 TSTPNST
+848 STTPNST
-855 PEQASSLPSP
+855 PEQASTLPSP
-865 HPGLPPQSMIFVKP
+865 HSGLPPQGMIFVKP
-879 ISPAQALQPTSI
+879 ISPARTLQSASI
-891 HGQPVTLISIPQPL
+891 HGQHVTLISIPQPL
-905 VTTPKGAC
+905 VDTPKGG

-926 FPTVTNT
+926 FPTVTSS
-933 AAPRNLYIPQRKLDV
+933 AAPRNIYIPQRKLDV
-948 SPGDT
+948 SPEDS

>member
-23 RSANDKGHVFVEPQT
+23 RSENDKGHVFVEPQT
-38 PLKNA
+38 PLKN
-43 SKASEAALLGS
+43 SSRASEAALLES

-69 APSSEPWTPTSNL
+69 APSSDPWTPTSNL

-91 EIRNREKD
+91 EIRNREKE
-99 RVVDSGE
+99 RAVDSGE

-111 EPEQGEEVEKLQISR
+111 VSIESPEQGEEVEKLQTSR
-126 KDKSLGLLCYKFIAR
+126 KDKSLGLLCYKFLAR
-141 YPNYPN
+141 YPNFPN
-147 PAVNNDISLDD
+147 PAVNNNISLDD
-158 VATELSKSFNAHT
+158 VATELN
-171 KLLISVMKPCFINPN
+171 
-186 CLSDVERRRIY
+186 VERRRIY

-226 QTLAMLKRA
+226 QTLAMLKRS
-235 GEENRYGQ
+235 GKENRYDQ
-243 LMQQIRQRSLEREE
+243 LMQQIRQRSLE

-267 ENEEMSSFEMDGDSG
+267 ENEEMSGFDMDGDSS

-330 ILIGEDHVV
+330 ILIGEDHIV

-391 LKNLGT
+391 PKGKGT
-397 STSSSASRPLESRSS
+397 ASQLLESRSS
-412 VDNCA
+412 VDSCA

-423 PRTKRGFTRHN
+423 PGTKRGFTRHH

-448 KISSA
+448 KINSA
-453 PSSPVQ
+453 PSSPVK
-459 MRGDSANGDFYTNKM
+459 MTDESANGEFYTNKM

-485 DEQSTVHRIQPKN
+485 DEQSTGHRIQPKN

-518 SASNHQSHGP
+518 SASNHQSLGP
-528 SEMQIP
+528 LRMQFP
-534 VLPAGA
+534 VLPTGA

-550 IIPVLIPQHQA
+550 IIPVLIPQQQA
-561 GGSYAIYMHPTSLR
+561 GGSYAVYMHPTSLR
-575 PQPTSLAVRSMTFES
+575 PHPTSLAVRSMTFES
-590 PGSANT
+590 PGSANK
-596 KTSLAATTS
+596 KTSPAATAS

-624 VKRACGE
+624 LKRACEE

-644 EPRSVSPKLCEILQA
+644 EPKVRLCE
-659 RLKARRGA
+659 KY
-667 FTSTRPS
+667 
-674 PRALHLEFS
+674 RAW
-683 KPSENQPPS
+683 
-692 LITGTAPLEHSL
+692 
-704 ETFLEKV
+704 
-711 QTSDNEAGLTLDRPP
+711 
-726 QSQAQKLSVPFQ
+726 
-738 DVVLPSGHVHTE
+738 
-750 TLLPAGYLIPISQ
+750 
-763 QSIVNFRDPQ
+763 
-773 YSTGESS
+773 
-780 KASTPT
+780 
-786 YNIYHTPTAGSRPPL
+786 
-801 PQEITPTRLPLN
+801 
-813 RIPSISPFPSQGHR
+813 
-827 IHSPSPAIL
+827 
-836 NFTLQNLGLIPG
+836 
-848 TSTPNST
+848 
-855 PEQASSLPSP
+855 
-865 HPGLPPQSMIFVKP
+865 
-879 ISPAQALQPTSI
+879 
-891 HGQPVTLISIPQPL
+891 
-905 VTTPKGAC
+905 
-913 QHLQQSFFHTPVS
+913 
-926 FPTVTNT
+926 
-933 AAPRNLYIPQRKLDV
+933 
-948 SPGDT
+948 

>member
-23 RSANDKGHVFVEPQT
+23 RSENDKGHVFVEPQT
-38 PLKNA
+38 PLKN
-43 SKASEAALLGS
+43 SSRASEAALLES

-69 APSSEPWTPTSNL
+69 APSSDPWTPTSNL

-91 EIRNREKD
+91 EIRNREKE
-99 RVVDSGE
+99 RAVDSGE

-111 EPEQGEEVEKLQISR
+111 VSIEEPEQGEEVEKLQTSR
-126 KDKSLGLLCYKFIAR
+126 KDKSLGLLCYKFLAR
-141 YPNYPN
+141 YPNFPN
-147 PAVNNDISLDD
+147 PAVNNNISLDD
-158 VATELSKSFNAHT
+158 VATELN
-171 KLLISVMKPCFINPN
+171 
-186 CLSDVERRRIY
+186 VERRRIY

-226 QTLAMLKRA
+226 QTLAMLKRS
-235 GEENRYGQ
+235 GKENRYDQ
-243 LMQQIRQRSLEREE
+243 LMQQIRQRSLE

-267 ENEEMSSFEMDGDSG
+267 ENEEMSGFDMDGDSS

-330 ILIGEDHVV
+330 ILIGEDHIV

-391 LKNLGT
+391 PKGKCT
-397 STSSSASRPLESRSS
+397 ASRLLESRSS

-423 PRTKRGFTRHN
+423 PGTKRGFTRHH

-448 KISSA
+448 KINSA
-453 PSSPVQ
+453 PSSPIK
-459 MRGDSANGDFYTNKM
+459 MTDESANGEFYTNKM

-485 DEQSTVHRIQPKN
+485 DEQSTGHRIQPKN

-518 SASNHQSHGP
+518 SASNHQSLGP
-528 SEMQIP
+528 LRMQFP

-550 IIPVLIPQHQA
+550 IIPVLIPQQKA
-561 GGSYAIYMHPTSLR
+561 GGSYAVYMHPTSLR
-575 PQPTSLAVRSMTFES
+575 PHPTSLAVRSMTFES
-590 PGSANT
+590 PGSANK
-596 KTSLAATTS
+596 KTSPAATAS

-613 SHGKEPTSPST
+613 SHGKD
-624 VKRACGE
+624 
-631 KSLAGSPSKLQRI
+631 
-644 EPRSVSPKLCEILQA
+644 VSPKLCEILQA
-659 RLKARRGA
+659 RLKAHRGT
-667 FTSTRPS
+667 FTSNRPS

-692 LITGTAPLEHSL
+692 LNTSTAPLEHSV
-704 ETFLEKV
+704 ETFLEKEEKV
-711 QTSDNEAGLTLDRPP
+711 QTSDSEAGLTPVRPP
-726 QSQAQKLSVPFQ
+726 QSQAQKLSVQ
-738 DVVLPSGHVHTE
+738 DMVLPSGPIHTE
-750 TLLPAGYLIPISQ
+750 VGIQFTTLHVCRNTTRVHLVLS
-763 QSIVNFRDPQ
+763 DPQ
-773 YSTGESS
+773 Y
-780 KASTPT
+780 
-786 YNIYHTPTAGSRPPL
+786 
-801 PQEITPTRLPLN
+801 
-813 RIPSISPFPSQGHR
+813 PSCWNDSDWF
-827 IHSPSPAIL
+827 
-836 NFTLQNLGLIPG
+836 
-848 TSTPNST
+848 
-855 PEQASSLPSP
+855 
-865 HPGLPPQSMIFVKP
+865 
-879 ISPAQALQPTSI
+879 
-891 HGQPVTLISIPQPL
+891 
-905 VTTPKGAC
+905 
-913 QHLQQSFFHTPVS
+913 
-926 FPTVTNT
+926 
-933 AAPRNLYIPQRKLDV
+933 
-948 SPGDT
+948 